1 MDLESDNPDISQIE
15 ECLKEIKHWMSLNF
29 LKLNNDKTEVIEI
42 GMYQNVVNSL
52 SVAGFDI
59 IPKEKGREK
68 RILVATSAY
77 DS

>member
-1 MDLESDNPDISQIE
+1 
-15 ECLKEIKHWMSLNF
+15 MSLNF

-59 IPKEKGREK
+59 IPKEKAK
-68 RILVATSAY
+68 NSWLNHV
-77 DS
+77 